1 MSRHLPKTRSRFRAL
16 MSMTSVAVLFAVAG
30 CAADS
35 EEQDPSPSPTPEASS
50 PQQTPAEETPEGNDE
65 TSEAAAALNQ
75 QGVAAAHPEAVEAGM
90 QILEDG
96 GNAVDAAI
104 ATSFAISVV
113 EPYASGIGGGG
124 STLVA
129 GPTMDPVGYDYRE
142 VVAENGQIPASGTG
156 VPGMVDGMATLHQE
170 HGSMKWAELLQPS
183 IELADDGFEVT
194 ELLAQRFE
202 SDWGPASI
210 EGLDHFHSGSQPLD
224 AGDTLVQEEL
234 AETLRTIADEGA
246 DAMYTGSIAD
256 ELAEVDGL
264 DADTLANYETA
275 EAPPVSGPFGD
286 YEFVSAAPPLPGA
299 AVVQQLQIA
308 ESLGAGDS
316 APGSADYIDQTSTAW
331 QTANQSVS
339 EHFGDPEFVEVPTDQ
354 LTDAQANANSAEP
367 ASAQRATTDDG
378 ARPEIEAGNTT
389 HVTVVDE
396 SGLTVSM
403 TNTLTSFWGGNESEY
418 VGGFFLND
426 QLSRFDA
433 IDTPSN
439 QPEAGRKSVSWSA
452 PSMVLDDQGRIVMG
466 IGTPGGHQIP
476 NILTSVMVPWALQD
490 ASLQEAIDAPRH
502 SLQDGVL
509 AMEQE
514 PSADVAELIGQR
526 GWEPQVTTRAD
537 AVFGSVQ
544 ALEIDYEDGSV
555 IGAKDARRDA
565 DFAVTD
571 VAE

>member
-16 MSMTSVAVLFAVAG
+16 MSMTSVAALLAVAG
-30 CAADS
+30 CADET
-35 EEQDPSPSPTPEASS
+35 EEQDPIPPPTPSES
-50 PQQTPAEETPEGNDE
+50 TPAETPSEEPTDQDE
-65 TSEAAAALNQ
+65 EAEAAAELNQ

-124 STLVA
+124 STLLA
-129 GPTMDPVGYDYRE
+129 SPSMEPVGYDYRE
-142 VVAENGQIPASGTG
+142 VVAENGEIPDSGTG
-156 VPGMVDGMATLHQE
+156 VPGMVDGMATLHEE
-170 HGSMKWAELLQPS
+170 HGSMEWSELLAPS
-183 IELADDGFEVT
+183 IELAEEGFEVT

-210 EGLDHFHSGSQPLD
+210 SGLSHFHSWGQPLD

-246 DAMYTGSIAD
+246 EAFYTGSIAD
-256 ELAEVDGL
+256 ELSEVDGL
-264 DADTLANYETA
+264 DAETLANYETK

-316 APGSADYIDQTSTAW
+316 APGSADYIDQTSQAW

-339 EHFGDPEFVEVPTDQ
+339 DHFGDPDFVDVPTDQ
-354 LTDAQANANSAEP
+354 LTDAEANANSAEP
-367 ASAQRATTDDG
+367 ASAQRPMTEEG
-378 ARPEIEAGNTT
+378 ERPEIEAGNTT

-452 PSMVLDDQGRIVMG
+452 PSMVLDDQGRVVMG

-476 NILTSVMVPWALQD
+476 NILTSVMVPWALHD
-490 ASLQEAIDAPRH
+490 APLQEAIDAPRH

-514 PSADVAELIGQR
+514 PSAEVSDLIDDR
-526 GWEPQVTTRAD
+526 GWEAQVTTRAD

-544 ALEIDYEDGSV
+544 ALEINYEDGSV
-555 IGAKDARRDA
+555 IGAQDSRRDA

-571 VAE
+571 VEE

>member
-1 MSRHLPKTRSRFRAL
+1 MSRPLPKTPSRFRAL
-16 MSMTSVAVLFAVAG
+16 ISMTSVAALFAIAG
-30 CAADS
+30 CADEP
-35 EEQDPSPSPTPEASS
+35 EEQDPTPSPTTNEPSPEQS
-50 PQQTPAEETPEGNDE
+50 PSEESTDDGE
-65 TSEAAAALNQ
+65 TSEAAAELNQ
-75 QGVAAAHPEAVEAGM
+75 QGVAAAHPEAVDAGM
-90 QILEDG
+90 QILKDG

-104 ATSFAISVV
+104 ATAFAISVV

-124 STLVA
+124 STLLA
-129 GPTMDPVGYDYRE
+129 SRTMEPVGYDYRE
-142 VVAENGQIPASGTG
+142 VVAETGQIPESGTG
-156 VPGMVDGMATLHQE
+156 VPGMVDGMATLHEE
-170 HGSMKWAELLQPS
+170 HGSMQWAELLQPS
-183 IELADDGFEVT
+183 IELADEGFEVT

-210 EGLDHFHSGSQPLD
+210 SGLGHFHSWGQPLN

-246 DAMYTGSIAD
+246 DAFYTGSIAD

-264 DADTLANYETA
+264 DAQTLANYETA
-275 EAPPVSGPFGD
+275 EAPPVSGSFGD

-308 ESLGAGDS
+308 EALGAGDS
-316 APGSADYIDQTSTAW
+316 TPGSADYIDQTSQAW

-339 EHFGDPEFVEVPTDQ
+339 DHFGDPDFVDVPTDQ
-354 LTDAQANANSAEP
+354 LTDAEANANSAEP
-367 ASAQRATTDDG
+367 AAALRATSDDE
-378 ARPEIEAGNTT
+378 PQEIEAGNTT
-389 HVTVVDE
+389 HLTVVDD

-426 QLSRFDA
+426 QLSRFEA

-439 QPEAGRKSVSWSA
+439 QPQAGRKSVSWSA
-452 PSMVLDDQGRIVMG
+452 PSMVLDDQGRVVLG

-490 ASLQEAIDAPRH
+490 APLQEAIDAPRH

-514 PSADVAELIGQR
+514 PSAEVSDLIAQR
-526 GWEPQVTTRAD
+526 GWEAQVTTRAE
-537 AVFGSVQ
+537 AIFGSVQ
-544 ALEIDYEDGSV
+544 ALEINYEDGSV
-555 IGAKDARRDA
+555 IGAQDSRRDA

-571 VAE
+571 VEE